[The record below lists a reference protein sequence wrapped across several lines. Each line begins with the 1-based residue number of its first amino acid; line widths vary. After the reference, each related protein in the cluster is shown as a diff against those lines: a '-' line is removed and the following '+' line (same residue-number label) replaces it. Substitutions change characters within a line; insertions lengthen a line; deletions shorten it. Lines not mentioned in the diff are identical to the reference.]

1 MVQALSIEGTAA
13 GYEKLAVFDG
23 VSLDVQPGEV
33 FGLIGLNGV
42 GKTTLIKT
50 ILTLVKP
57 TAGRIE
63 IFGKD
68 NQAPGSRDQ
77 LAYLPE
83 KFQPPQQL
91 TGDEFLRFSLS
102 FYGQPYSR
110 DQAAAAADA
119 LGLSQGALAD
129 RVNVYSKG
137 MAQKLGLLATF
148 LTARPLLILD
158 EPMSG
163 LDPKARILFK
173 KMVDDCRAENRAVFM
188 SSHILADLDET
199 CDRVGILHDGGL
211 VFVGTPKA
219 LREKTNAP
227 TLERA
232 FLATIE

>member
-1 MVQALSIEGTAA
+1 MVQALSIEGMAA
-13 GYEKLAVFDG
+13 SYEKLAVFND
-23 VSLDVQPGEV
+23 VSLEVEPGEV
-33 FGLIGLNGV
+33 FGLVGLNGV

-57 TAGRIE
+57 SAGRAK

-83 KFQPPQQL
+83 KFQPPQRL
-91 TGDEFLRFSLS
+91 TGSEFLQFSLS
-102 FYGQPYSR
+102 FYGQPYSVGQAA
-110 DQAAAAADA
+110 DAAAALGLDADA
-119 LGLSQGALAD
+119 LAE

-148 LTARPLLILD
+148 LTERPLLILD

-173 KMVDDCRAENRAVFM
+173 KMVADCQAKDRAVFM
-188 SSHILADLDET
+188 SSHILADLDEI

-211 VFVGTPKA
+211 VFVGTPTA
-219 LREKTNAP
+219 LRDETGAP

-232 FLATIE
+232 FLSTIE